1 MKNGFKVAIFY
12 IVLIGIILVATASLW
27 DSIPQDVLV
36 FSEVSDLFRNEQVK
50 RFEVD
55 EDNNLS
61 MVVRQSLADGTEA
74 EKLVTYKLR

>member
-50 RFEVD
+50 RFAQRVLLLGETK
-55 EDNNLS
+55 
-61 MVVRQSLADGTEA
+61 GT
-74 EKLVTYKLR
+74 K